1 MQRVSYPCYKEN
13 NVGVTMCVIIVYRPL
28 LVCKMDF
35 IGMSSYNTYKIYTL
49 LHVWMLC
56 YALIPFK
63 F

>member
-35 IGMSSYNTYKIYTL
+35 IGMSSYNTYKILKIKFIPSY
-49 LHVWMLC
+49 MYGC
-56 YALIPFK
+56 YAML
-63 F
+63 